1 MKINTL
7 YIIIALFLFSCEEEK
22 REMDIRYT
30 SLNDF
35 DTNYVFDIENN
46 LEALKKIHHYAVNEI
61 KGQKHVVDSLKA
73 SSYIDSLPKTY
84 EEHQYGT
91 SLSLS
96 PSDVYIYIPPGEY
109 SFDQVNDDDLV
120 LLYELDE
127 DNFTIEDIVVGQSY
141 TPSSYTIKE
150 TKNETQSSLQVN
162 TEEFTLEV
170 LSQVLEKIK
179 KVGHHHQENRY
190 TYYIKDINDT
200 HILDVIYKDKG
211 TSLVLNYK

>member
-1 MKINTL
+1 MIKYSSSIVLIFAILFACNTVDKKM
-7 YIIIALFLFSCEEEK
+7 S
-22 REMDIRYT
+22 IRYT
-30 SLNDF
+30 SLNDYDAHYIF
-35 DTNYVFDIENN
+35 NIENTFN
-46 LEALKKIHHYAVNEI
+46 GLQEINTYALEEIQAQKKF
-61 KGQKHVVDSLKA
+61 VDSLKS
-73 SSYIDSLPKTY
+73 SSYVDSVSSAYQENIKSSSF
-84 EEHQYGT
+84 
-91 SLSLS
+91 SLMAEDL
-96 PSDVYIYIPPGEY
+96 YLYTPPT
-109 SFDQVNDDDLV
+109 SFDRVSNEDIV
-120 LLYELDE
+120 LQYVLNE
-127 DNFTIEDIVVGQSY
+127 NSFVIEDIVVGQSY
-141 TPSSYTIKE
+141 TPSSFTIKE